1 MIVTNQSRNSVSLN
15 AKRTITENNTI
26 YFRVI
31 FHKKNNDFD
40 FYNIFY
46 ETSFLDL
53 AGTQLQ
59 NVMFYSIYATTRLAK
74 LKFARIRFHLLSA
87 HGSIPL
93 F

>member
-1 MIVTNQSRNSVSLN
+1 MTPY
-15 AKRTITENNTI
+15 TTEFFFI
-26 YFRVI
+26 
-31 FHKKNNDFD
+31 KKNNDFD

-93 F
+93 FWNELVYSYGFTSK